1 MGRLIG
7 KTAAITGAARGI
19 GAEYAK
25 KLASEGASVIVS
37 DILDPAE
44 VVAEI
49 NAAAPS
55 KKIITDEHSGRIL
68 VDATLAEEQKVKMEK
83 LFTKL

>member
-1 MGRLIG
+1 MGRLDG

-25 KLASEGASVIVS
+25 KLAAEGANVVVT

-44 VVAEI
+44 VVDEI
-49 NAAAPS
+49 NASGGHAVGIAQRVPQGVLGAANKS
-55 KKIITDEHSGRIL
+55 LHHEIWL
-68 VDATLAEEQKVKMEK
+68 
-83 LFTKL
+83 

>member
-25 KLASEGASVIVS
+25 KLANEGANIIVT
-37 DILDPAE
+37 DILDQQRWWPRSTLQG
-44 VVAEI
+44 VAV
-49 NAAAPS
+49 P
-55 KKIITDEHSGRIL
+55 L
-68 VDATLAEEQKVKMEK
+68 V
-83 LFTKL
+83 